1 MAWLPLRLPPHC
13 KFVVSITCEEGKP
26 ETLENLRS
34 LRSLVESEDHFLL
47 VSALGKDLAWTVM
60 KLWMK
65 NAGRDLN
72 NFQWRVV
79 ANGMGI
85 SHLLKKWQ
93 ICHHWYNSKTVL
105 IGQW

>member
-26 ETLENLRS
+26 DTLENLTN
-34 LRSLVESEDHFLL
+34 LQNLVEAPDHFLL

-79 ANGMGI
+79 ANGRENKLTA
-85 SHLLKKWQ
+85 SSRSVHTLKDERK
-93 ICHHWYNSKTVL
+93 SPLVK
-105 IGQW
+105 